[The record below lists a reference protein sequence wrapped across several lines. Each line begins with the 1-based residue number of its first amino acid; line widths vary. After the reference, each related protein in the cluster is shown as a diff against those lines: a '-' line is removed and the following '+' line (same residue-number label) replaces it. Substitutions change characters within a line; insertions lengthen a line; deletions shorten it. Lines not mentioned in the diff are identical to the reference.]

1 MANSND
7 KKYADRKK
15 RYEEKRA
22 GQRTRNWTAIFYPE
36 DLPDDW
42 KGLLDGSLVK
52 WVESPLHDR
61 DTNADGTPKKPHHHV
76 LLMFDTVKTVNQVE
90 TLLKGIYGASESGSI
105 VGVAKP
111 QRVGDRCALV
121 RYMAH
126 MDNPDKA
133 QYDVADIV
141 GHNGADPAEIL
152 RYSATE
158 TLAMMVAMEE
168 FIEENGITELADFSA
183 AIRYEKPEWYTILAT
198 KHTRYFDA
206 FIRSRRYKV
215 RDFQGFVRV
224 DKNGEVIESTP
235 NSGAYSA
242 L

>member
-1 MANSND
+1 MAKNSKEKQREYD
-7 KKYADRKK
+7 
-15 RYEEKRA
+15 EKRA

-52 WVESPLHDR
+52 WVESPLHDK
-61 DTNADGTPKKPHHHV
+61 DVNADGTPKKPHHHV
-76 LLMFDTVKTVNQVE
+76 LLMFDTVKAVKQVE
-90 TLLKGIYGASESGSI
+90 TLLKGIYGASESDSI

-111 QRVGDRCALV
+111 QVVSDKCALV

-168 FIEENGITELADFSA
+168 FIEQNGITELADFSA

-198 KHTRYFDA
+198 KQTRYFDA
-206 FIRSRRYKV
+206 FIRSRRHKV
-215 RDFQGFVRV
+215 RDFQRTVRV
-224 DKNGEVIESTP
+224 DENGEVI
-235 NSGAYSA
+235 G
-242 L
+242 